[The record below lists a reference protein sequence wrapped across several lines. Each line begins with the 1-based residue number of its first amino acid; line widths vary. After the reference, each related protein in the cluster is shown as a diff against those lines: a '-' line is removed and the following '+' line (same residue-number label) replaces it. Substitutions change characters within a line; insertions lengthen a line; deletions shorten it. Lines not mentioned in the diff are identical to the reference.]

1 MANSLLFTCVSRS
14 SKCTSTGQA
23 RANCLLGAGAL
34 FDGVLAVVPRAW
46 CGRRK
51 ESSCFGGLKST
62 FRCAGAG
69 DRSRFTSMCRFRGR
83 CCALDLAISDS
94 VARAVNREPW
104 TCGLFFHLQAY
115 MSLPLRGALQI
126 AKHGPCHEICTSR
139 LTTCP
144 TWHEV
149 RPSGFLSPASAF
161 RKKSTRCQRHNT
173 SPQF

>member
-1 MANSLLFTCVSRS
+1 MVWQAQGILLFWWSEVDFSLCR
-14 SKCTSTGQA
+14 C
-23 RANCLLGAGAL
+23 
-34 FDGVLAVVPRAW
+34 
-46 CGRRK
+46 RR
-51 ESSCFGGLKST
+51 
-62 FRCAGAG
+62 
-69 DRSRFTSMCRFRGR
+69 RSRFTSMCRFRGR
-83 CCALDLAISDS
+83 CCALDLATSDS

-104 TCGLFFHLQAY
+104 TCGLFFQLQAY

-161 RKKSTRCQRHNT
+161 RKKSTRCQRQYFSSILRLLKLPWPCKIFFITNLAEIHGIT
-173 SPQF
+173 MLDTVAHSFMSY